1 MKANLF
7 DAAYYRAV
15 NPDLVAAGLKTDRQL
30 FAHFKNFGINQGRAF
45 SPFVNL
51 KYYRESNPDLIAAGL
66 KTNFQLYEHLQ
77 KTGLAEGRRFSPWVD
92 LDFYLAANP
101 DLERAFK
108 GDRIQAFEHLQQF
121 GLAEG
126 RHFSP
131 WVDVDF
137 YLAANPDLNARLKG
151 DRAKAF
157 EHLQRFGLG
166 EGRRFSP
173 VVDLDFYLGDN
184 PDLLQ
189 AFGSDRQR
197 SFEHLQTIGIDEG
210 RRFSLTFEPTY
221 YRQVNPDLA
230 AANLN
235 NRQLLQHFQLYG
247 LDEGRSAS
255 EFFDLPFYRKINPDL
270 VAAGL
275 NNREL
280 FQHFVLTRQT
290 EPQRWPFDG
299 FSAVAYLDV
308 NPDVKQA
315 VERGSVSSAFEHYF
329 NSGAAEGRPI
339 RIIPNPEPDGIIG
352 GRKMSGRGYDW
363 FGTSVAMLGNNIL
376 VGSPGNDTRSYQ
388 YYKEQFQNFY
398 SPDFDLS
405 GFDAGAAYLFN
416 GTTGTLLQTFQ
427 NPDPTRGYFG
437 SKVAT
442 AGNNVLIGGAEAV
455 YLFDSVTGNHLQTF
469 LSPTRVE
476 YDRFGSSMT
485 AAGNSVLIGAPSKNT
500 SAYSAGAAY
509 LFDSVTG
516 NLLQTFNNPT
526 PAPEDYFGSSVAA
539 VGNNVLI
546 AAPGDDAGANDAGVA
561 YLFDGVTGN
570 LLQTFNNPTAA
581 ENDRFGTAVA
591 MVGNK
596 VLMAAP
602 GDDAGAN
609 DAGVAYLFDGVTGN
623 LLQTFNNPTAAEG
636 DYFGSSVAAAGNKV
650 LIAAPGDDTAGFHA
664 GAAYLFD
671 ATTGALLQ
679 TLTLQNPTGYNFG
692 SSLALIG
699 NHAAI
704 GASYETVGGF
714 YGAGAV
720 YLF

>member
-1 MKANLF
+1 MKFNLF

-15 NPDLVAAGLKTDRQL
+15 NPDLAAAGLKTDRQL
-30 FAHFKNFGINQGRAF
+30 FAHFKNFGIYQGRAF
-45 SPFVNL
+45 SPFVDL
-51 KYYRESNPDLIAAGL
+51 KYYRENNPDLVAAGL
-66 KTNFQLYEHLQ
+66 KKNFQLYEHLQ
-77 KTGLAEGRRFSPWVD
+77 NIGLGEGRKFSPWVD

-101 DLERAFK
+101 DLERAFT
-108 GDRIQAFEHLQQF
+108 GDR
-121 GLAEG
+121 
-126 RHFSP
+126 
-131 WVDVDF
+131 
-137 YLAANPDLNARLKG
+137 K
-151 DRAKAF
+151 
-157 EHLQRFGLG
+157 
-166 EGRRFSP
+166 
-173 VVDLDFYLGDN
+173 
-184 PDLLQ
+184 
-189 AFGSDRQR
+189 R

-247 LDEGRSAS
+247 LDQGRSAS

-290 EPQRWPFDG
+290 EQERWPFDG

-352 GRKMSGRGYDW
+352 DRKMYGRGFDW
-363 FGTSVAMLGNNIL
+363 FGTSVAMLGNNVL

-388 YYKEQFQNFY
+388 YYEEQFRNFY

-405 GFDAGAAYLFN
+405 GFNAGAAYLFN

-437 SKVAT
+437 SNVAT
-442 AGNNVLIGGAEAV
+442 AGNNVLIGARGGV
-455 YLFDSVTGNHLQTF
+455 YLFDSVTGKHLQTF
-469 LSPTRVE
+469 LSPTPE
-476 YDRFGSSMT
+476 ENGGFGSTMT
-485 AAGNSVLIGAPSKNT
+485 AAGNNVLMGAPNKNT
-500 SAYSAGAAY
+500 SGYSAGAAY

-526 PAPEDYFGSSVAA
+526 PAPGDDFGSSVAA
-539 VGNNVLI
+539 SGNKVLI
-546 AAPGDDAGANDAGVA
+546 AAPNDDAGANDAGAA
-561 YLFDGVTGN
+561 YLFDSVTGN
-570 LLQTFNNPTAA
+570 LVQTFNNPTAA

-596 VLMAAP
+596 VLIAAP
-602 GDDAGAN
+602 GDDKGAKDAGA
-609 DAGVAYLFDGVTGN
+609 VYLWDRMTGN
-623 LLQTFNNPTAAEG
+623 LLQTFNNPTPAEG

-650 LIAAPGDDTAGFHA
+650 LIAAPGDDTAGNHA

-704 GASYETVGGF
+704 AASYETVGGF